1 MGEYVRKIPYYN
13 NYEEKKDLLKFTFLN
28 DKKDDEKREINK
40 NDEVQFI
47 IKKRENMKDILTH
60 LPHMNTRT
68 QGDVLSERKNK
79 LKEDMS
85 TNFNTYEKRFPFLID
100 TFVKNPEQTRDMKDV
115 LNNNYVDDNAIKYR
129 ISQNVVTKTML
140 LEERKK
146 NYKDELRGH
155 NIEDNEKMINYGD
168 IYLDP
173 EKNYTDIVKNK
184 NKLLTLKNYG
194 LGQGPSNFVFS
205 YPDIKAKGRGGYASE
220 IVKSNVLK
228 NKNEYS
234 KNQIQLNI
242 HNVQDKDIIYSNRE
256 EKIFLMKNRF
266 KYINY
271 TKNSYFVDNY
281 LKERPIIILRY
292 KGFQK
297 KDKKNVNI

>member
-13 NYEEKKDLLKFTFLN
+13 NYEEKKDLLKFTFLH

-68 QGDVLSERKNK
+68 QGDILNERKNK

-100 TFVKNPEQTRDMKDV
+100 SVVKNPEQTRDMKDV
-115 LNNNYVDDNAIKYR
+115 LNNKYVDDNTIKYR

-146 NYKDELRGH
+146 NYKDELKYIIMN
-155 NIEDNEKMINYGD
+155 NIYVH
-168 IYLDP
+168 
-173 EKNYTDIVKNK
+173 TCDIVKNK

-220 IVKSNVLK
+220 IVKSNILK

-234 KNQIQLNI
+234 KNKIQLNI
-242 HNVQDKDIIYSNRE
+242 QNLQ
-256 EKIFLMKNRF
+256 EKKKRIQCVNKWMKRGRCYMFNMI
-266 KYINY
+266 K
-271 TKNSYFVDNY
+271 
-281 LKERPIIILRY
+281 
-292 KGFQK
+292 
-297 KDKKNVNI
+297 

>member
-13 NYEEKKDLLKFTFLN
+13 NYEEKKDLLKFTFLH

-68 QGDVLSERKNK
+68 QGDILNERKNK

-100 TFVKNPEQTRDMKDV
+100 SVVKNPEQTRDMKDV
-115 LNNNYVDDNAIKYR
+115 LNNKYVDDNTIKYR

-155 NIEDNEKMINYGD
+155 NIEDNEKTINYED

-220 IVKSNVLK
+220 IVKSNILK

-234 KNQIQLNI
+234 KNKIQLNI
-242 HNVQDKDIIYSNRE
+242 QNLQDKDIYSNRE
-256 EKIFLMKNRF
+256 EKSIYMNAKN
-266 KYINY
+266 
-271 TKNSYFVDNY
+271 T
-281 LKERPIIILRY
+281 LK
-292 KGFQK
+292 
-297 KDKKNVNI
+297 